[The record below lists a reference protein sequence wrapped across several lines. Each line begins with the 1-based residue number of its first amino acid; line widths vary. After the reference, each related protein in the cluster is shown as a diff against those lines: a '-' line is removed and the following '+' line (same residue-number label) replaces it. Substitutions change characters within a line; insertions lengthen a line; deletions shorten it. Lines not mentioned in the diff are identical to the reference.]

1 MNDDDKKNYEA
12 IVAQQS
18 EKEARELI
26 GKGIISGLLRPG
38 LFGIDILQA
47 YNQGDG
53 GYWQNDG
60 TSHTQA
66 SGDYHQGTA

>member
-1 MNDDDKKNYEA
+1 M
-12 IVAQQS
+12 
-18 EKEARELI
+18 KEARELI
-26 GKGIISGLLRPG
+26 GKGIISGLLTPG
-38 LFGIDILQA
+38 RFGVGILQA

-60 TSHTQA
+60 ESHTQT

>member
-1 MNDDDKKNYEA
+1 MAKKKNIKA
-12 IVAQQS
+12 DDSRLV
-18 EKEARELI
+18 EARELI
-26 GKGIISGLLRPG
+26 GKGIISGLLKPG
-38 LFGIDILQA
+38 GPGFDILQA

-60 TSHTQA
+60 TSHTQG